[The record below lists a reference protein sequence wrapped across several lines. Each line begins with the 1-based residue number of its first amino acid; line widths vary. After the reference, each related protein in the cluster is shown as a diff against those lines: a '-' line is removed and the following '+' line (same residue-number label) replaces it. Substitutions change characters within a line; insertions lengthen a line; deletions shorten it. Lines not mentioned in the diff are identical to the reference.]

1 MDRADVWDKPEAAQR
16 IMDRE
21 HQMAKSMVGILAER
35 VDKLGTLLSKM
46 PVLMNKLR
54 KDHKDSLESVDLNLK
69 DLTLFLEAAKKTETL
84 RNVEIRR
91 ESAAAL
97 KEWADAEIR
106 LKEWEDGLATG
117 GGVGTG
123 KRLGAGQ
130 RGIIATTDEG
140 RALQAEIE
148 AVKAEKAKAVAEF
161 KAVAANTRQEPLLS
175 RHSIRLTLMR
185 KLATMK
191 KSIQA
196 IADGQARVQVAR
208 QGLAAP
214 TTTTTTAAAPPRDD
228 PRLNGCVVPPV
239 RDLLQQPPTLKEDP
253 TGRMLSEWMMKS
265 GEVWLD
271 MEQFDRATA
280 CFKGVETAMAT

>member
-1 MDRADVWDKPEAAQR
+1 MKIAMDRADVWGQLEEAQR
-16 IMDRE
+16 FMNRE
-21 HQMAKSMVGILAER
+21 HQAAKSMVGILVER

-46 PVLMNKLR
+46 PFLMNKLR
-54 KDHKDSLESVDLNLK
+54 KDHKDSLESVEGNLK
-69 DLTLFLEAAKKTETL
+69 DLTLWLEAAKKEEV
-84 RNVEIRR
+84 RNNVERR
-91 ESAAAL
+91 RQSVVA
-97 KEWADAEIR
+97 

-140 RALQAEIE
+140 RALQAKME

-175 RHSIRLTLMR
+175 RHSFRLNLMQ

-191 KSIQA
+191 KSLIA
-196 IADGQARVQVAR
+196 ITDGQARVQEAR
-208 QGLAAP
+208 QGAAP
-214 TTTTTTAAAPPRDD
+214 TTTTTATATTTAD
-228 PRLNGCVVPPV
+228 PRLKGCVVPPL

-253 TGRMLSEWMMKS
+253 TGRELSKWMMTS

-271 MEQFDRATA
+271 MEQFGRATA
-280 CFKGVETAMAT
+280 CFKGVETVMAT